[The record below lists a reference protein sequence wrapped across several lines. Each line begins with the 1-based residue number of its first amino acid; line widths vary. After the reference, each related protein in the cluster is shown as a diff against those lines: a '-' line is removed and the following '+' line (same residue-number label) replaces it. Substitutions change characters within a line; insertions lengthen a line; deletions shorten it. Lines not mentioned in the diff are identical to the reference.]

1 MLHIWAALSSQWQS
15 VFKIEVSNEILYNIM
30 LMGVDPR
37 SLTHFQRGRWA
48 SSGVHGCNGVFT
60 CSEAFHKIFG
70 KALWFQFGNRIPSL
84 HSIWLCIYIARPLV
98 SSCIGKLWTIQYS
111 YHIQLYLCH
120 PYSFGKLWTIL
131 LFRIVF
137 KRVPNRSI
145 TAQMGSYNS
154 NYKQP
159 VWFDIWLSALQH

>member
-1 MLHIWAALSSQWQS
+1 
-15 VFKIEVSNEILYNIM
+15 M

-60 CSEAFHKIFG
+60 CSEAFHKIVG

-120 PYSFGKLWTIL
+120 PYSFGKLWTIQYSYHIQLYLCHPYIFGKLWTVL